1 MKRWL
6 LVFAISA
13 AASAQVAI
21 GLGDGRSLVLTT
33 SSDRG
38 ASGSSRIGSGVAGVG
53 MGLMHRVV
61 RDASGEPLFGYDI
74 EVHALAGNQY
84 QILVA
89 PLSPEYERKLGAAR
103 KVATFGAKREAA
115 IVGVGDKAVIDLLVN
130 PSNGERISDN
140 LEIVEDR
147 RGGGFGGAGGA
158 VTAASGGMAR
168 AGGGGSNVAITGASG
183 GMARAGG
190 GAGMAAPEAEMQL
203 WGFTASKNGQQLSGM
218 DGKSGVVGDALMF
231 YIPGEGGFFF
241 SAKPTAAPGFLNVGA
256 VNGNLLAFT
265 WNGDR
270 YEVVSTK
277 QILTRSYAG
286 EVWVYH
292 DPAYRPK
299 PLPFRPGAQRSD
311 SVQSGACGDAMCW
324 FSKNE

>member
-1 MKRWL
+1 MRRWL
-6 LVFAISA
+6 VALAISA

-53 MGLMHRVV
+53 MGSMHRVV
-61 RDASGEPLFGYDI
+61 RDASGEPLFGYDV
-74 EVHALAGNQY
+74 EVHPLGGDRY

-89 PLSPEYERKLGAAR
+89 PLSPEYERKLGAKRA
-103 KVATFGAKREAA
+103 VATFGAKREAA

-140 LEIVEDR
+140 LEIVDT
-147 RGGGFGGAGGA
+147 RGSGGFVAAGGA
-158 VTAASGGMAR
+158 IA
-168 AGGGGSNVAITGASG
+168 GASG
-183 GMARAGG
+183 GMASGGGGRGNAGRSGATAAAGG
-190 GAGMAAPEAEMQL
+190 RAAAEADMQL
-203 WGFTASKNGQQLSGM
+203 WGFTASKNGQQLTGM
-218 DGKSGVVGDALMF
+218 DGKSGVVGDAVML
-231 YIPGEGGFFF
+231 YIPAEGGFFF
-241 SAKPTAAPGFLNVGA
+241 SAKSTAAPGFLNIGA
-256 VNGNLLAFT
+256 VNGNRLTFT

-277 QILTRSYAG
+277 QILTRSSVG

-292 DPAYRPK
+292 DPAFRPR
-299 PLPFRPGAQRSD
+299 PLPFRSGAARPD